1 MDTADPF
8 NRHEIRSLLFSSK
21 TRHYI
26 KARSNLLSATAPRKQ
41 LSVATFV
48 KFAAHNRG
56 IVKPTTISSFLS
68 LSPLRRVLS
77 SLLQSR
83 AGFWKTIFFDKF
95 SGIIEKEGLI
105 LIDVNTAAV
114 EEKGALA
121 AKLYELPSFDKAP
134 RLYVVVCHASLVP
147 L

>member
-68 LSPLRRVLS
+68 FSLS
-77 SLLQSR
+77 SSTSPFLPFTIQGR
-83 AGFWKTIFFDKF
+83 FWKTIFFDKF

-105 LIDVNTAAV
+105 LIDVNTAA
-114 EEKGALA
+114 EKGALA